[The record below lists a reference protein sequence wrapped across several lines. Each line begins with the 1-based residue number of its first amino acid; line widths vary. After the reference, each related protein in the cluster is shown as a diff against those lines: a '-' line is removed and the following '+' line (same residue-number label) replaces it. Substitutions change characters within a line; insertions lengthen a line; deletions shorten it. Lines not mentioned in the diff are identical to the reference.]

1 MTERIPMKV
10 SNKSGIITRTRLSV
24 SLLILVF
31 LLAACGGTADTTTQ
45 GSAKINVVTT
55 IGMIADIVKNVGGEH
70 VEVTQLMGAGVDPHL
85 YTATE
90 GDVNTLLDAQIIFY
104 GGLDLEARMED
115 IFEQMGESRPTIPV
129 GEAVPAAQRLTKPD
143 TDLTDPHI
151 WMDASLWMLASERV
165 RDELVKL
172 DPANQADYQANAQA
186 YLEKLA
192 VLDEYAREQIAS
204 IPEQQRVLV
213 TAHDAFQ
220 YFGRAYGIEVFA
232 PQGIST
238 ATEAGVEDIRRVV
251 DLVVEREIP
260 AIFVESSVSPDLVEA
275 IQAGAEA
282 QDHEVVIGGQLF
294 SDAMG
299 EAGTPEGTYDGMIR
313 HNVDTIVK
321 ALRGE
326 QA

>member
-1 MTERIPMKV
+1 MNLMPSV
-10 SNKSGIITRTRLSV
+10 SNRKHPVGTRHV
-24 SLLILVF
+24 MSLLIL
-31 LLAACGGTADTTTQ
+31 LLILLLTACAGATTTTQ
-45 GSAKINVVTT
+45 GSGKINVVITV
-55 IGMIADIVKNVGGEH
+55 GMIADIVKNVGGEH
-70 VEVTQLMGAGVDPHL
+70 VEVVQLMGAGADPHL

-90 GDVNTLLDAQIIFY
+90 SDVNRLLNAQMIFY
-104 GGLDLEARMED
+104 GGLDLEARMVD
-115 IFEQMGESRPTIPV
+115 IFEQMGESKPTIPV
-129 GEAVPAAQRLTKPD
+129 GEAVPEDQRLTKPD

-151 WMDASLWMLASERV
+151 WMDVSLWMLASERV
-165 RDELVKL
+165 RDELVKF
-172 DPANQADYQANAQA
+172 DAANASDYQANAEA
-186 YLEKLA
+186 YLEQLST
-192 VLDEYAREQIAS
+192 LDEYTREQIAS
-204 IPEQQRVLV
+204 IPDQQRVLV

-251 DLVVEREIP
+251 DLVVERQIP
-260 AIFVESSVSPDLVEA
+260 AIFVESSVSHDLVEA

-282 QDHEVVIGGQLF
+282 QGQQVSIGGQLY

-299 EAGTPEGTYDGMIR
+299 EAGTPDGTYDGMIR
-313 HNVDTIVK
+313 HNVDTIVS